1 MYLASKRVVEQRD
14 QGEHSSVKHETVRL
28 ELEALVTQGIGY
40 DEIGWNTV
48 EATFRQ
54 TPRFIDVSLS
64 LSLLFF
70 RRKENSF
77 FSFSLPSP
85 IVLSKSS
92 DRSPINKIRAII
104 NIIYGN

>member
-70 RRKENSF
+70 RRKESSF

-85 IVLSKSS
+85 IVPKSL